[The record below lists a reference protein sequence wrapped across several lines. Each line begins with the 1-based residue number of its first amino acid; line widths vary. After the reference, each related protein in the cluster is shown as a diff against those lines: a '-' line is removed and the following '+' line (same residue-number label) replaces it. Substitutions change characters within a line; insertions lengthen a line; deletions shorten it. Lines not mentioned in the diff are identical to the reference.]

1 MFRCFSTISDRAF
14 QLPGYAFIFKRA
26 QIGTRS
32 PPPDPRLR
40 IRYMIKN
47 PFIYKPVFEAYKT
60 RKTAPQAYKK
70 PQDSIPKFV
79 KKRFLRKV
87 DVCNTFHAKTTIW
100 KSQTSA
106 FQFRNR
112 YIKRWPDNR
121 PEQTKRICCRFGRQN
136 LT

>member
-1 MFRCFSTISDRAF
+1 M
-14 QLPGYAFIFKRA
+14 LLHLWKA

-87 DVCNTFHAKTTIW
+87 DVCNTFHAPCENDDLEVANVE
-100 KSQTSA
+100 KSSQKSL
-106 FQFRNR
+106 
-112 YIKRWPDNR
+112 K
-121 PEQTKRICCRFGRQN
+121 K
-136 LT
+136 